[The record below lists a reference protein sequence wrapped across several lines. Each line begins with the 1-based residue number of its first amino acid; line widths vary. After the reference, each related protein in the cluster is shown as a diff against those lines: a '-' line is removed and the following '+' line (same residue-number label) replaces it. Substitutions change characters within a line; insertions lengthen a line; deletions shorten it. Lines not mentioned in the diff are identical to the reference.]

1 MTRTSRTLLILILM
15 SIGTVVVLAMMAQR
29 YGKVLE
35 VRQQAQSATPGA
47 EDNDSGPLAD
57 AEAARNVA
65 AYLHVTSALGEAA
78 EALGEEAASSQ
89 DGVSELRRTFE
100 RALVESR
107 LERAGFQEMDA
118 VVRAWNEGSDE
129 VPQAYRRE
137 LDRRAAEVKQALSGG
152 YDPLER

>member
-1 MTRTSRTLLILILM
+1 MTRTSRTLLILVLM

-29 YGKVLE
+29 YGKVLDA
-35 VRQQAQSATPGA
+35 RQQARSTAPA
-47 EDNDSGPLAD
+47 SNVSGPLAD

-65 AYLHVTSALGEAA
+65 AYLDVKSALGQAE
-78 EALGEEAASSQ
+78 EALGNDAPH
-89 DGVSELRRTFE
+89 SETGQADLRMIFD

-118 VVRAWNEGSDE
+118 VVRAWEAGSNE

-137 LDRRAAEVKQALSGG
+137 LDRRAAEVRASRSVA